1 MNHPPRP
8 GSKHKQR
15 GTTLLGLVI
24 GLVLGLGV
32 ALAVAVYVTKVPMP
46 FTNKNQ
52 ARTPEQDAAE
62 LRKNQNWDPNALL
75 QGKPKAA
82 ASAASAAGAVPA
94 QEAAP
99 AAPASSPVPAPVPV
113 PAAPAQGPAGL
124 SANPAPAQGL
134 TPSPGYPAAPNPTAV
149 FTPGTAAPS
158 AAVPASRAS
167 AVVVTSDPFQYF
179 VQAGAFRSPQEAETQ
194 RAKLSL
200 MGLEARV
207 SEREQSGRTVY
218 RVRIGPFDRKEDAD
232 RSKARLDASGTEA
245 ALVRV
250 PR

>member
-1 MNHPPRP
+1 MKYAPRP
-8 GSKHKQR
+8 GPKHKQR

-52 ARTPEQDAAE
+52 ARTAEQDAAE

-82 ASAASAAGAVPA
+82 ASAASAAVAVPA
-94 QEAAP
+94 PDSVP
-99 AAPASSPVPAPVPV
+99 AAPASSPVPAP
-113 PAAPAQGPAGL
+113 APAPVQGPAGA
-124 SANPAPAQGL
+124 STTPAQGL
-134 TPSPGYPAAPNPTAV
+134 TPPPGNPAAPNPPAV
-149 FTPGTAAPS
+149 FTPGAAAPP

-179 VQAGAFRSPQEAETQ
+179 VQAGAFRSPQEAEAQ

-207 SEREQSGRTVY
+207 SEREQAGRTVY

-232 RSKARLDASGTEA
+232 RGKARLDASGTES